1 MVYFSIDIHIDTFE
15 GDGFICK
22 PVISIYDT
30 TFRGVVNQLRDI
42 ISYNARSQISYAYVW
57 YMGRN
62 REGNNET
69 LSYKYYNGED
79 FIAMIKKALGEEFL

>member
-22 PVISIYDT
+22 PVINVHDT
-30 TFRGVVNQLRDI
+30 TFRGAVNQIRDI

-62 REGNNET
+62 MKKNNET
-69 LSYKYYNGED
+69 LSYNFYNGED
-79 FIAMIKKALGEEFL
+79 FIAMIKKTLGEELL